1 MGTERRPSGFGIFG
15 AHMRVAR
22 SMENFSYGGT
32 DRKFGPQRPRS
43 ARCTS
48 PSSIPHL
55 AQFVNRQNAQKKG
68 WISPPSTKFIENVIG
83 HLALIPAEIFPA
95 RAEFALD
102 FILVYVGILYVEI
115 LDNPVLACTHILVS
129 VEVKFR
135 GHDYSSSHGN
145 SGEISS
151 NSALSLQSA
160 VIAGMSINA
169 RLATQS
175 AMCTSLSIGVNGLFA
190 LSVVH

>member
-1 MGTERRPSGFGIFG
+1 MGVWIGNS
-15 AHMRVAR
+15 
-22 SMENFSYGGT
+22 
-32 DRKFGPQRPRS
+32 DRS
-43 ARCTS
+43 ARARPVVPPLLVYHTW
-48 PSSIPHL
+48 PNLSIGKMH
-55 AQFVNRQNAQKKG
+55 KKRG

-83 HLALIPAEIFPA
+83 HLALIPAEILPA
-95 RAEFALD
+95 GMEFTLD
-102 FILVYVGILYVEI
+102 FILVYVGILYVQI
-115 LDNPVLACTHILVS
+115 LDNPVFAGAQIFVS

-135 GHDYSSSHGN
+135 GHDYSSSHGS

-151 NSALSLQSA
+151 SSALSLQSA